1 METHRNAAFVTPRL
15 GLGQSRYDR
24 AMRFTAILLVAAFGS
39 SAEANDVFEVCKGES
54 KTVVVGKG
62 KFAVAVVYPTD
73 FPVTTTPAM
82 RNAVGA
88 RIATLEK
95 ATIVPA
101 KDVEAAKKLVGEAKW
116 SDKHDV
122 CGYAPSLVAV
132 LGIKHT
138 NLTTA
143 HAAVTC
149 AGEKCELIVD
159 LERHGRPTAE
169 RWVRFVAP
177 LAGAKDKVGTIQTAA
192 SKLVAK
198 GPPPDVPTAGLAVK
212 ELADGKVTV
221 RSDADGALETDRIIE
236 ASAAVAACAPKG
248 RKPHDMRGFW
258 AEWMLSAKGTPYQ
271 AAVKPFAGRDPNNE
285 KAADCLKKA
294 IEKLQLACPRD
305 GKPVA
310 VKTAICL

>member
-1 METHRNAAFVTPRL
+1 MRL
-15 GLGQSRYDR
+15 LSLL
-24 AMRFTAILLVAAFGS
+24 LLVGTAH
-39 SAEANDVFEVCKGES
+39 ANDVFEVCKGES
-54 KTVVVGKG
+54 KTVIAGKG
-62 KFAVAVVYPTD
+62 RFSVGVVYPSD
-73 FPVTTTPAM
+73 FPVTTTPQM

-95 ATIVPA
+95 AKIVPA
-101 KDVEAAKKLVGEAKW
+101 KDVEAAKALVGEKKW
-116 SDKHDV
+116 SDKSDV

-132 LGIKHT
+132 LGIKHP

-143 HAAVTC
+143 HASVEC
-149 AGEKCELIVD
+149 EGDKCQLVVD

-169 RWVRFVAP
+169 RWVRYTAP
-177 LAGAKDKVGTIQTAA
+177 LAGPKDKVATIQAAA
-192 SKLVAK
+192 SKLAAK
-198 GPPPDVPTAGLAVK
+198 GPPPTVPTDGLAVK
-212 ELADGKVTV
+212 ELPSGKVTV
-221 RSDADGALETDRIIE
+221 RSDVDGALETDRTME
-236 ASAAVAACAPKG
+236 ASSEIAACAPKG
-248 RKPHDMRGFW
+248 RKSHDVRGYW

-271 AAVKPFAGRDPNNE
+271 ASVKPFAGRDPNDA

>member
-1 METHRNAAFVTPRL
+1 
-15 GLGQSRYDR
+15 
-24 AMRFTAILLVAAFGS
+24 
-39 SAEANDVFEVCKGES
+39 
-54 KTVVVGKG
+54 
-62 KFAVAVVYPTD
+62 
-73 FPVTTTPAM
+73 M

-95 ATIVPA
+95 AKIVPA
-101 KDVEAAKKLVGEAKW
+101 VDVEAAKKLVGEAKW

-122 CGYAPSLVAV
+122 CGYAPSLIAV

-143 HAAVTC
+143 HAQVACT
-149 AGEKCELIVD
+149 GETCELIVD

-177 LAGAKDKVGTIQTAA
+177 LKGPKDKVATIQAAA

-198 GPPPDVPTAGLAVK
+198 GAPPDVPTAGLAVK

-221 RSDADGALETDRIIE
+221 RSDVDGALETDRIME

-248 RKPHDMRGFW
+248 RKAHDVRGYW

-271 AAVKPFAGRDPNNE
+271 AMVKPFAGRDPNDA

-294 IEKLQLACPRD
+294 IEGLQLACPRD
-305 GKPVA
+305 GKPVS